1 MVAIRDMLGASHRA
15 AGAGDRDDRPLE
27 GLCVASADDQR
38 AIVLDD
44 WPQPATVSEPRVLA
58 DDTTLSLMY
67 RTDGDSYAVVRFPLC
82 TYFVF
87 GAPNDEALGGHPL
100 ARTGLRHYAVHEV
113 HGSPLV
119 RELERRNSIHP
130 RHDPSLYLDQ
140 RHFVFTFQDSTL
152 ECVVPSE
159 KWWTPTVVV
168 FGEFEEA
175 ETAWRAARQ
184 ARPGATAEGGGT

>member
-1 MVAIRDMLGASHRA
+1 MA
-15 AGAGDRDDRPLE
+15 
-27 GLCVASADDQR
+27 ASAVEQR
-38 AIVLDD
+38 AVVLTD

-58 DDTTLSLMY
+58 NDTTLSLLY
-67 RTDGDSYAVVRFPLC
+67 TTDGDRYAVVRFPLC
-82 TYFVF
+82 SYFAF

-100 ARTGLRHYAVHEV
+100 ARVGLRHYAVHEV
-113 HGSPLV
+113 HGSALV

-130 RHDPSLYLDQ
+130 RHDPALWLRE

-159 KWWTPTVVV
+159 KWWTPIVTV

-175 ETAWRAARQ
+175 ESAWRAARQ
-184 ARPGATAEGGGT
+184 AEPGAAADGGGV